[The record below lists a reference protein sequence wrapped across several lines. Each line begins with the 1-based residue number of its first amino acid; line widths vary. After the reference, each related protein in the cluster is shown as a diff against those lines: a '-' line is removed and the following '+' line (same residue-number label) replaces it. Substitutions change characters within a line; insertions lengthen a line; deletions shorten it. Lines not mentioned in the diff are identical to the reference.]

1 MEKRC
6 DKFIL
11 KKNICSDK
19 IIKNR
24 KGKSK

>member
-11 KKNICSDK
+11 KKNIYSDK
-19 IIKNR
+19 EQ
-24 KGKSK
+24 KGEFK